1 MFMRVF
7 ITVTILASCVNAE
20 EQKPMS
26 WSELTEQFECPAWY
40 RDAKFGIWA
49 HWGAQSKPARGG
61 GWYARH
67 MYYSKDRGMPRH
79 EHFGKEA
86 YEYHKKTY
94 GHPSE
99 QGFKDVIHEWKA
111 EKLDTDALLKY
122 FKQCG
127 AKYFVALANHHDH
140 FDNFDST
147 YHSWNSVN
155 VGPKRDIIGEFAASA
170 RKYDM
175 PFGVSSHDE
184 RFLEWWLSAFGADK
198 SGPRKGIPYDGHM
211 TKADGKG
218 KWWEGLDP
226 AELYGLPPK
235 KRNPEWIRSVKE
247 NWKLRQTEL
256 VQKYDPDMLWFD
268 GHGFPYGDYGKDVCT
283 TFYNQSLLKHGKIN
297 AVAVGK
303 IENEPATITDIETG
317 VAPRILPRTWQS
329 IISIGED
336 WFYKED
342 RHIHNART
350 IIEMLSD
357 VISKNGNLLVNI
369 DLLPDGTIPPVTRRV
384 FDDVGAWVNLHAEAI
399 YASRHWIIHGDNLHS
414 EKGVKRNRS
423 KIGQRTMNSPPY
435 ASDEVR
441 FTTKGSTRYVFVL
454 NPKAGPIKL
463 PALGLTSPYQPGEI
477 KSVRMIGSTQ
487 TITFSQEADALTLT
501 VPADRPTKYTT
512 VFKLVGKTINAEHPN
527 DALKKAEKSE

>member
-99 QGFKDVIHEWKA
+99 QGFKDVLHEWKA

-155 VGPKRDIIGEFAASA
+155 NRYRDRCGTQNPSANLAEYYINRRRLVLQRGP
-170 RKYDM
+170 
-175 PFGVSSHDE
+175 PH
-184 RFLEWWLSAFGADK
+184 
-198 SGPRKGIPYDGHM
+198 
-211 TKADGKG
+211 
-218 KWWEGLDP
+218 
-226 AELYGLPPK
+226 
-235 KRNPEWIRSVKE
+235 
-247 NWKLRQTEL
+247 
-256 VQKYDPDMLWFD
+256 
-268 GHGFPYGDYGKDVCT
+268 
-283 TFYNQSLLKHGKIN
+283 
-297 AVAVGK
+297 
-303 IENEPATITDIETG
+303 
-317 VAPRILPRTWQS
+317 
-329 IISIGED
+329 
-336 WFYKED
+336 
-342 RHIHNART
+342 
-350 IIEMLSD
+350 
-357 VISKNGNLLVNI
+357 
-369 DLLPDGTIPPVTRRV
+369 
-384 FDDVGAWVNLHAEAI
+384 
-399 YASRHWIIHGDNLHS
+399 
-414 EKGVKRNRS
+414 
-423 KIGQRTMNSPPY
+423 
-435 ASDEVR
+435 
-441 FTTKGSTRYVFVL
+441 
-454 NPKAGPIKL
+454 
-463 PALGLTSPYQPGEI
+463 
-477 KSVRMIGSTQ
+477 TQ
-487 TITFSQEADALTLT
+487 CQNN
-501 VPADRPTKYTT
+501 Y
-512 VFKLVGKTINAEHPN
+512 
-527 DALKKAEKSE
+527 